1 MVFVGETDNL
11 GEPEGEIT
19 YTDWEGNEKTINVD
33 RDGEE
38 FANVFFL
45 FIAFFA
51 LSKRSLPNPKHPEYE
66 VIGIEHKQLSPLRIK
81 DTKFMNF
88 L

>member
-1 MVFVGETDNL
+1 M
-11 GEPEGEIT
+11 
-19 YTDWEGNEKTINVD
+19 
-33 RDGEE
+33 
-38 FANVFFL
+38 
-45 FIAFFA
+45 
-51 LSKRSLPNPKHPEYE
+51 PNPKHPEYE